1 MCVCVYNK
9 KKKKNLSRLPITNF
23 QKADKYG
30 ILFARN
36 ILHEIYIKESYI
48 YYILM
53 SDYKILNKCYQIKC
67 CNLC

>member
-1 MCVCVYNK
+1 MLLLAGVYWV
-9 KKKKNLSRLPITNF
+9 SITSF
-23 QKADKYG
+23 QESKIDNG
-30 ILFARN
+30 ILYTEKIFFIRC
-36 ILHEIYIKESYI
+36 ILQNHI